1 MEFQKDDIITLKI
14 DDMGMEG
21 EGIGKS
27 EWVYFFCEGCCDWRS
42 D

>member
-1 MEFQKDDIITLKI
+1 MEFHKDDKITLKI

-27 EWVYFFCEGCCDWRS
+27 NGFTFL
-42 D
+42 